1 MEKKTE
7 QKHITFI
14 DVNHA
19 IFKEHFFET
28 IGS

>member
-7 QKHITFI
+7 QKRIPFI

-19 IFKEHFFET
+19 VYKEHFFET
-28 IGS
+28 TGS